1 MTDLIIVGAGLTGLY
16 AAALAARRG
25 AKVILVTFGRGG
37 LEFSHGCIDVAGSV
51 AARQALRR
59 PRRGHPYAR
68 GGRSALE
75 NALDA
80 FRQITLEGGI
90 PYAGTPSEVLR
101 LPTALGTLH
110 ATCMAP
116 LSMTAGEAS
125 LGGDVTIAGL
135 APFRDFYSGLVA
147 DGLSEAGL
155 AATQVP
161 ELPIPEAPQ
170 RRDAYAT
177 DLARL
182 FDDPLEREQLARA
195 WKPRLTGVQRL
206 GLPAVI
212 GFDDSAKAHKDLEER
227 LGVRLFE
234 IPTLP
239 PSVPGIRLERLLRR
253 AALARSAS
261 LIEGSM
267 AIGRVDGRSG
277 GRRVSGVVAQTAG
290 GPRLYEAGAVLLAT
304 GGILHGGLV
313 TRQDGRVQE
322 SVFDLPVVADL
333 DRTRWTAASPFEQ
346 QPYAGFG
353 VAVDDD
359 LKPVGPDGA
368 PIFENLFAAGGIL
381 AGCDRA
387 SEGSRQGIDLATA
400 YRAVEVALG

>member
-1 MTDLIIVGAGLTGLY
+1 MTDLIVVGAGLTGLY

-25 AKVILVTFGRGG
+25 AKVILITFGRGG

-51 AARQALRR
+51 SVFRR
-59 PRRGHPYAR
+59 PRKAHPYAR
-68 GGRSALE
+68 AGRPALE
-75 NALDA
+75 AALET
-80 FRQITLEGGI
+80 FRQIAFEGGL
-90 PYAGTPSEVLR
+90 PYVGNLSEVLR
-101 LPTALGTLH
+101 LPTALGSLR

-125 LGGDVTIAGL
+125 QGGDIAIAGL
-135 APFRDFYSGLVA
+135 EPFRDFFAGLVA
-147 DGLSEAGL
+147 DGLRSAGL
-155 AATQVP
+155 AATHVP
-161 ELPIPEAPQ
+161 ELPVLEAPQ
-170 RRDAYAT
+170 RRDAYAI

-182 FDDPLEREQLARA
+182 FDDPQERQQLARA

-212 GFDDSAKAHKDLEER
+212 GFEDSAKAHKDLEER

-253 AALARSAS
+253 DALARGAN

-277 GRRVSGVVAQTAG
+277 GRRVSGVVAQTVG

-333 DRTRWTAASPFEQ
+333 DRTRWTAASPLED

-353 VAVDDD
+353 LAVGDDM
-359 LKPVGPDGA
+359 KPTGPDGA
-368 PIFENLFAAGGIL
+368 PIFENLYAAGGIL
-381 AGCDRA
+381 AGCDRG

-400 YRAVEVALG
+400 YRAVEAALG